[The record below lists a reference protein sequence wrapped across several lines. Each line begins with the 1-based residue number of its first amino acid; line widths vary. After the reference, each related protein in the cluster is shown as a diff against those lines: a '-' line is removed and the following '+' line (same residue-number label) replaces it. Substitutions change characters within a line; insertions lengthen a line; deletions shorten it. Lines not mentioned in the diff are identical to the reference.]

1 MEVLLRKDVEQLGR
15 MGDLVKVADGYARNY
30 LLPRMLAVSVTP
42 DNVQEVDKARQAR
55 VQREHEELAR
65 VGRQAEML
73 DGFLCYIAA
82 RATGKG
88 HLFGS
93 VGAPQIVEH
102 LAQSGFE
109 GIRPT
114 AVSLERP
121 IQELGDYEVEIML
134 HPDVR
139 AHILVR
145 IAKEEEEE

>member
-30 LLPRMLAVSVTP
+30 LLPRMLAVPVTP
-42 DNVQEVDKARQAR
+42 DNVQEVDKAHQAR
-55 VQREHEELAR
+55 LQREQEELAR

-93 VGAPQIVEH
+93 VGPAQIVEH

-109 GIRPT
+109 GIRPS